1 MCIRDRGVQSPTM
14 TKGNSKADLYKQ
26 LVYSYEG
33 KDWSTNIPMWGEGTI
48 ASIQSGE
55 YNIGELTLQR
65 AIAKVNVTVNDGKG
79 LENFEITNVSLHN
92 YNNGGY
98 CAPTETSDQPSI
110 PTNVAKATTPLSTG
124 SLSGTQGNNIENKFY
139 IPEHKN
145 IGVDKAEQLYLKIE
159 AKVKGK
165 TIYYDI
171 MFSENGSDYDVLRN
185 YMYVFNITNV
195 KMDIDVESTLEYEV
209 KTWDEET
216 IHIPSFN

>member
-1 MCIRDRGVQSPTM
+1 M
-14 TKGNSKADLYKQ
+14 
-26 LVYSYEG
+26 
-33 KDWSTNIPMWGEGTI
+33 
-48 ASIQSGE
+48 
-55 YNIGELTLQR
+55 
-65 AIAKVNVTVNDGKG
+65 
-79 LENFEITNVSLHN
+79 
-92 YNNGGY
+92 
-98 CAPTETSDQPSI
+98 
-110 PTNVAKATTPLSTG
+110 
-124 SLSGTQGNNIENKFY
+124 
-139 IPEHKN
+139 
-145 IGVDKAEQLYLKIE
+145 KIE